1 MNEEWI
7 LVNKQ
12 ADFAQLSSKYNIPPL
27 LAKIMINRDVKDEDF
42 NTYLH
47 GRIREI
53 HNPEMMK
60 DLTKAADM
68 LIKIAEAKEQIAIV
82 SDYDCDG
89 VFSGMILYTGLKK
102 IGANPVMY
110 TPDRVL
116 EGYGINKR
124 IVDEIYN
131 RGINYII
138 TCDNGIA
145 AYEEIEYAK
154 SLGIKVI
161 ITDHHEVPYEEN
173 DGVRSYKIPPADAVC
188 NPKQEECNYPY
199 KGLCGGGVAYKL
211 ISYIYEKLSSQENSK
226 LYDINFSQPDYDIL
240 LEYAAI
246 ATIADIME
254 LTGENRII
262 VKEGLNLLTRSKS
275 VGITALKKACDLDGK
290 AIGTYHIGFVLGPC
304 FNAAGRIETAKT
316 AFDLL
321 MCKDEN
327 EAMELAFKLKT
338 LNDERKNMT
347 EEAAEKALLMMASDE
362 YKDDKV
368 VVLLLP
374 DCHESIAGIVAGRV
388 KEKICR
394 PVIVFTEV
402 ENGLCKG
409 SGRSI
414 QGYNMYDE
422 LVVFDELFEKYGG
435 HAMAAG
441 ITLKKENVEKLRNG
455 LNERCTL
462 TEKDFVSKVYI
473 DAELLFRHINED
485 IINSLRKVEPC
496 GNANRKPLFAMRHVL
511 VRSARVIGKNQNV
524 LKLTLVDGEG
534 SMMEGIGFNIV
545 EEFLQMVRE
554 AYGSEQLDKML
565 SGKPNEVDVAITFY
579 PDINEYNGRKTVQ
592 LVVQNFKVIRRRA
605 VV

>member
-12 ADFAQLSSKYNIPPL
+12 ADFAGLASQYNIPPL
-27 LAKIMINRDVKDEDF
+27 LAKIMINRDVEEADF

-47 GRIREI
+47 GRIRET
-53 HNPEMMK
+53 HNPALMK
-60 DLTKAADM
+60 DISKAADILM
-68 LIKIAEAKEQIAIV
+68 NIAEAKEQIAIV

-145 AYEEIEYAK
+145 AYAEIEYAK
-154 SLGIKVI
+154 SLGITVI
-161 ITDHHEVPYEEN
+161 ITDHHEVPYDEN
-173 DGVRSYKIPPADAVC
+173 DGVRSYRIPPADAVC
-188 NPKQEECNYPY
+188 NPKQEECGYPY

-211 ISYIYEKLSSQENSK
+211 ISYIYEKKGISEREK
-226 LYDINFSQPDYDIL
+226 DIL

-262 VKEGLNLLTRSKS
+262 VKEGLNLISRSRS
-275 VGITALKKACDLDGK
+275 IGITALKKACELEGK
-290 AIGTYHIGFVLGPC
+290 AIGAYHIGFVLGPC

-316 AFDLL
+316 ALDLL
-321 MCKDEN
+321 MCEDEA

-362 YKDDKV
+362 YKGDKV
-368 VVLLLP
+368 VVIVLP
-374 DCHESIAGIVAGRV
+374 ECHESIAGIVAGRI

-422 LVVFDELFEKYGG
+422 LVVFEDLFEKYGG

-441 ITLKKENVEKLRNG
+441 ITLKQENVEKLRKG
-455 LNERCTL
+455 LNERCLL
-462 TEKDFVSKVYI
+462 TEKDFVSKIYI

-485 IINSLRKVEPC
+485 IINSLRMIEPC
-496 GNANRKPLFAMRHVL
+496 GNANRKPLFAVRHVRI
-511 VRSARVIGKNQNV
+511 RSARIFGKNRNV
-524 LKLTLVDGEG
+524 LKFTFCDAEG
-534 SMMEGIGFNIV
+534 NLIDGIGFNIV
-545 EEFLQMVRE
+545 DEFLEMVKKE
-554 AYGSEQLDKML
+554 YGSEQTEKML
-565 SGKPNEVDVAITFY
+565 AGKPNEVDVAITFY
-579 PDINEYNGRKTVQ
+579 PDVNEYNGRKTIQ
-592 LVVQNFKVIRRRA
+592 LVVQNFKVIKRRA
-605 VV
+605 IV